1 MWYTMGRMSNIS
13 KEFKG
18 REQDGFYITDE
29 PLPLASIF
37 YATDSNFDHPT
48 PTYHPTISNE
58 DLIAARRAW
67 DEMIS
72 TGRGTY

>member
-1 MWYTMGRMSNIS
+1 MSDIS

-18 REQDGFYITDE
+18 RVKDDFYFTDE
-29 PLPLASIF
+29 LLPLASIF
-37 YATDSNFDHPT
+37 YATDYNFDHPT
-48 PTYHPTISNE
+48 PTFHPRISNE